1 MKTWFFIFFLTSYK
15 WLPLSELWLSEL
27 VQCLCQHTRPWNIQL
42 QLLPSIIN
50 KYIIVC
56 VSVPT
61 GINQFNPMAMQNA
74 QMSQAP
80 MGARAPSPMNHPQQ
94 MNMSSV
100 PSVSLFSLFFLM
112 NSRLSISL
120 LNSFLEPFFRFCH
133 HVCFVIFWLFSPLY
147 CSFWLWN
154 APKSLTD

>member
-1 MKTWFFIFFLTSYK
+1 M
-15 WLPLSELWLSEL
+15 
-27 VQCLCQHTRPWNIQL
+27 
-42 QLLPSIIN
+42 
-50 KYIIVC
+50 C

-100 PSVSLFSLFFLM
+100 PTVRSFSSVSYFLFLPPLSLCFSEADSFSL
-112 NSRLSISL
+112 SL
-120 LNSFLEPFFRFCH
+120 LNLLFSEPFFSFCL
-133 HVCFVIFWLFSPLY
+133 HVCFAPVVQFLLIFSR
-147 CSFWLWN
+147 SFFDSVLHVFR
-154 APKSLTD
+154 SS

>member
-1 MKTWFFIFFLTSYK
+1 M
-15 WLPLSELWLSEL
+15 
-27 VQCLCQHTRPWNIQL
+27 
-42 QLLPSIIN
+42 
-50 KYIIVC
+50 C

-100 PSVSLFSLFFLM
+100 PAVRSFSSASVLYFSLFSLL
-112 NSRLSISL
+112 NSRFSEAVSFSLSL
-120 LNSFLEPFFRFCH
+120 LNLLFSEPFFRFHRC
-133 HVCFVIFWLFSPLY
+133 VCFVASCSVLAQFFLFTLWLFPPLF
-147 CSFWLWN
+147 CS
-154 APKSLTD
+154 S